1 MATKKVNIS
10 PAYENDFSVI
20 GIACHLKDF
29 RLIHFLNKISNFNFN
44 RYDDLKV
51 KEKHSETPPEF
62 PFYYFNDTENYVNL
76 YLISNISP
84 DGILFNELKQI
95 DFFLFIVG
103 TDHNVN
109 VKSIIKQIKKIPNV
123 LAVTG
128 ELNFNKMEL
137 DNLMTDIE
145 LHITEIDRQ
154 KKEIEQ
160 QAKNKIS
167 SSRTKFF
174 N

>member
-1 MATKKVNIS
+1 MATKKANIS
-10 PAYENDFSVI
+10 AAYENDFSVI

-29 RLIHFLNKISNFNFN
+29 RLIHFLNKILNFNFN
-44 RYDDLKV
+44 RFDDINVMQK
-51 KEKHSETPPEF
+51 KSENPPNF

-76 YLISNISP
+76 YLIPNIGA

-103 TDHNVN
+103 SDHNVN
-109 VKSIIKQIKKIPNV
+109 VKSIIRQIKKIPNV

-128 ELNFNKMEL
+128 ELNFNKIEI

-145 LHITEIDRQ
+145 LHITEIERI
-154 KKEIEQ
+154 KKEKENE
-160 QAKNKIS
+160 AKSKIS

-174 N
+174 